1 MTTSEPDGPPKGLM
15 KPRNEKQKPSSRI
28 TGGCTRCTHDST
40 CEGFHVYVIEL
51 DDDSKFD
58 FYVGQTYKTVGQR
71 LVDNW
76 GKYGSR
82 GLGSRL
88 IRLYYRRMRMDLV
101 PKHSIVC
108 PTREDAEFLEA
119 ELADDLREMG
129 FEVKGPTL
137 MGVEANG

>member
-1 MTTSEPDGPPKGLM
+1 M
-15 KPRNEKQKPSSRI
+15 KTRNEKKKPSSRI
-28 TGGCTRCTHDST
+28 SGGCTKCAHGTT

-76 GKYGSR
+76 VKYGSR
-82 GLGSRL
+82 GLGSKL
-88 IRLYYRRMRMDLV
+88 IRLHYLRMRMDLV
-101 PKHSIVC
+101 PRHSIVC
-108 PTREDAEFLEA
+108 ETREEAEFLEA

-137 MGVEANG
+137 MGVQANG

>member
-1 MTTSEPDGPPKGLM
+1 M
-15 KPRNEKQKPSSRI
+15 KTRNEKKKPSSRI
-28 TGGCTRCTHDST
+28 SGGCTKCTPEST
-40 CEGFHVYVIEL
+40 CEGFHVYAIEF

-76 GKYGSR
+76 VKYGSR
-82 GLGSRL
+82 GLGSKL
-88 IRLYYRRMRMDLV
+88 IRLHYLRMRMDLV
-101 PKHSIVC
+101 PRHSIVC
-108 PTREDAEFLEA
+108 ETREEAEFLEA

-137 MGVEANG
+137 MGVQANG